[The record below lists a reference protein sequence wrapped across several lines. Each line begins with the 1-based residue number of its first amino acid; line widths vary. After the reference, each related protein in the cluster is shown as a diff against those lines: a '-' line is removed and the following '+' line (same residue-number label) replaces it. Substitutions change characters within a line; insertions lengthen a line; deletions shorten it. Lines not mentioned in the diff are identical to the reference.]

1 METLIGLCKNGIL
14 KVFTPRVVPI
24 RSLQKRKSVR
34 YMLGVPPYKGKS
46 LEKKLEEAN
55 YQDPKIYYKV
65 DIGFPQTIQNRTEGL
80 QQRIAHSK
88 KLKGNLELEKKARE
102 NKLLVC
108 LDDVSREWS
117 KENAPEHIKSA
128 AEYYGVFQDLFGDA
142 FFYPQVGLHVA
153 FKFEQSFVPVYR
165 GNLIKPNQALTAPDI
180 NYNSDPDS
188 LWTLVATNP
197 DGHLEKNNVE
207 FLHWFLGNIPGRDIS
222 KGEVIANYIQ
232 PFPARGTGFQRL
244 IFILYKQTEKINYS
258 SLTLPSNKVDMKNR
272 TFKTYDFYR
281 NHQDQ
286 LTPTGLAF
294 CQVDWDLS
302 VSHFFHTVMDMD
314 EPVYEYD
321 FNPPYHP
328 KQKMFPIRQP
338 FNLYMDRYRD
348 AKQIAKEYLL
358 KKLKNSHPFKDPKPS
373 LKYPNAVPVY
383 HDLNERLHGGIP
395 SWLKREK
402 IKERLGHGRINDY

>member
-165 GNLIKPNQALTAPDI
+165 GNLIKPNQNTTIQSEMAAHNVLHNVYLKQAAISDWI
-180 NYNSDPDS
+180 N
-188 LWTLVATNP
+188 L
-197 DGHLEKNNVE
+197 
-207 FLHWFLGNIPGRDIS
+207 FRC
-222 KGEVIANYIQ
+222 
-232 PFPARGTGFQRL
+232 
-244 IFILYKQTEKINYS
+244 
-258 SLTLPSNKVDMKNR
+258 
-272 TFKTYDFYR
+272 
-281 NHQDQ
+281 
-286 LTPTGLAF
+286 GLRH
-294 CQVDWDLS
+294 S
-302 VSHFFHTVMDMD
+302 T
-314 EPVYEYD
+314 
-321 FNPPYHP
+321 
-328 KQKMFPIRQP
+328 
-338 FNLYMDRYRD
+338 
-348 AKQIAKEYLL
+348 LL
-358 KKLKNSHPFKDPKPS
+358 KPAHSLCPKTADTWC
-373 LKYPNAVPVY
+373 KYQQAIQKKEAYDHNEHFQLAPVVMEQGFDRMRIRKAQKAV
-383 HDLNERLHGGIP
+383 EEIEKKCRQ
-395 SWLKREK
+395 KREAAK
-402 IKERLGHGRINDY
+402 